1 MAATLVFAPT
11 VLAQQCPAGTQPFS
25 PSGSG
30 GDAECVSNEWLGSYF
45 RATGEGMPEAA
56 SASSTSN
63 SSATATATASAS
75 ASSTTTAS
83 AASAAGRLLPATGG
97 PASPLVGIG
106 ALMLLA
112 GAGIG
117 SVAIVRRSS

>member
-1 MAATLVFAPT
+1 MAATLVFAPA

-45 RATGEGMPEAA
+45 RATGEVMPEAA

-63 SSATATATASAS
+63 SSTTSTATASAS
-75 ASSTTTAS
+75 ASSTATAS
-83 AASAAGRLLPATGG
+83 AASAAGGSLPDTGG
-97 PASPLVGIG
+97 FTSPFMGIG
-106 ALMLLA
+106 ALMVLA
-112 GAGIG
+112 GAGMV
-117 SVAIVRRSS
+117 SVAIVRRAS